1 MLFLSAL
8 TNVSHGCL
16 ISWMFLHVFH
26 TSRPVRSLSAF
37 SNHAS
42 RGPFHSLQSKCWD
55 SSFVYVQEKA
65 CVKSILP
72 ALSSS
77 LPFFLPCLE
86 HPLFVL
92 QFIMNP
98 VLKVCH
104 IIITFLKKHWI
115 IGLLE
120 NLWRCY
126 LPHQTL
132 RFLCWKFS
140 LYFAVTYTCCC
151 RKKLNL
157 FMTLWALIM
166 NKREGGTFL
175 ELVMVVRD
183 ISEQFL
189 I

>member
-1 MLFLSAL
+1 MNLVDKHSIFQHPHIVGQVGPFLPKALLCGYLSLLSSPLAGPFLLFFPFFLQCLHHYMLFLRAL

-55 SSFVYVQEKA
+55 STFVYVQEKA

-98 VLKVCH
+98 MLKVCH
-104 IIITFLKKHWI
+104 IIIIFLRNI
-115 IGLLE
+115 E
-120 NLWRCY
+120 
-126 LPHQTL
+126 
-132 RFLCWKFS
+132 
-140 LYFAVTYTCCC
+140 
-151 RKKLNL
+151 
-157 FMTLWALIM
+157 
-166 NKREGGTFL
+166 
-175 ELVMVVRD
+175 
-183 ISEQFL
+183 
-189 I
+189 